1 MATEFSFLLALP
13 ATFGAGLLGII
24 QVVKTGSEV
33 AFTTPLLVGVILS
46 AIVGVLAIKVLI
58 NTLKKNKLHYFSYYL
73 WIVGIITIISSFFYN
88 V

>member
-33 AFTTPLLVGVILS
+33 AFTIPLLVGVILS
-46 AIVGVLAIKVLI
+46 AIVGVLAIKILI
-58 NTLKKNKLHYFSYYL
+58 NTLKKDKLHYFSYYL
-73 WIVGIITIISSFFYN
+73 WIVGIITIISSFL
-88 V
+88 